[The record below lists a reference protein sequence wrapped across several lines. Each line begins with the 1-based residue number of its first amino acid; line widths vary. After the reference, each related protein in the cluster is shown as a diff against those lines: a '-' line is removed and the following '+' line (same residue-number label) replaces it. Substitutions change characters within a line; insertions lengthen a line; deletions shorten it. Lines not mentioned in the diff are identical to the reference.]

1 MMEINNEWTFSLE
14 SFIKEKSTES
24 QGKLTELKHLCESQ
38 NDKVVEF
45 SENIEKKSLEAI
57 ADNENLGT
65 WANMHSDNF
74 ISLSKDNLE
83 NNLSNKQTMS
93 SEITDYSNDILS
105 KFSERMGEIE
115 TFFTEN
121 IKKDERTGKILFE
134 Y

>member
-105 KFSERMGEIE
+105 KFSERMREIE

>member
-74 ISLSKDNLE
+74 ISLSRDNLE